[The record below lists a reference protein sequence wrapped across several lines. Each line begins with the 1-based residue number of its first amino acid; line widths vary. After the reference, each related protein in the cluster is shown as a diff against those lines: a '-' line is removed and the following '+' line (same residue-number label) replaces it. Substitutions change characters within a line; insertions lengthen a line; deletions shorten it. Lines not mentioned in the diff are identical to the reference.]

1 MTDKKQDMRP
11 FSLVF
16 GAFGLFIGITFSKMY
31 DMMWYHVFTLAGIF
45 AILAPFLFGQKET
58 IVHTEEI
65 KKKNLKWGVIVFIL
79 ATIIVWITIENRF
92 NLETM
97 AKTKSL

>member
-65 KKKNLKWGVIVFIL
+65 KKKFMYKNSPYIVKNEISNNEIVLKECM
-79 ATIIVWITIENRF
+79 IED
-92 NLETM
+92 
-97 AKTKSL
+97 

>member
-1 MTDKKQDMRP
+1 MTDPKKIDP
-11 FSLVF
+11 KPLLWSLGGLLAFLGAFFSRLYESQMMLAVSGLGLLFILYPVF
-16 GAFGLFIGITFSKMY
+16 GMRNYSDEDTSKRKKNIRIGI
-31 DMMWYHVFTLAGIF
+31 
-45 AILAPFLFGQKET
+45 
-58 IVHTEEI
+58 IVA
-65 KKKNLKWGVIVFIL
+65 IL